1 MVRTKKFHKKSS
13 KKKLSEFSMS
23 DRKGSVIIGNKIPSA
38 EKKSVKEKAKEASE
52 NMVLAR

>member
-1 MVRTKKFHKKSS
+1 MVRTKMFHKKLS
-13 KKKLSEFSMS
+13 KEKLSEFSMS